1 MSDAPIAQVDIEAEI
16 LRLSDLLEKAT
27 HAVAKRARERA
38 VARTAYKVAYAKA
51 YLVAS
56 GPIPARESQATVD
69 TEQALLEYETADAV
83 TTAAMEAGR
92 NMREQ
97 LQALRSLNANQ
108 RALVVGS

>member
-16 LRLSDLLEKAT
+16 LRLSGLLEHAT
-27 HAVAKRARERA
+27 HEVAKRARDRA
-38 VARTAYKVAYAKA
+38 KKRTAYKVEFAKA

-56 GPIPARESQATVD
+56 GPIPAREAQATVA
-69 TEQALLEYETADAV
+69 TEQVLLDYETADAV

-97 LQALRSLNANQ
+97 LQALRSVNANQ
-108 RALVVGS
+108 RALVVGG